1 MIETDARIPLG
12 TGDWSLRTEW
22 ALRGAGFPA
31 DFAEQLCV
39 PGLANAAATTS
50 ASDFQPLYTAAAEH
64 ISARIRRIA
73 ADGPFREAVAWQS
86 RSVLRNCLDKLAS
99 GRTLPGKVR
108 RQAELTVANY
118 VQRYALKNDSIGFFG
133 PVAWGR
139 AVAEGPALDSQP
151 GPGLLA
157 HRKVFFEHWAI
168 DEVAR
173 ALSQD
178 PDVLTHLCP
187 RLSEDKAIVDGQL
200 RGVRGAEIALT
211 PQELDLVQRCD
222 GVTTVGELTAA
233 PGLIAAPGP
242 IAPPELT
249 AAPELIAD
257 LIERGVLRAD
267 LSGPIESD
275 PEITLR
281 AKLNTIADQDVR
293 RRLLAALDE
302 LIAARDEVASA
313 AGDADRLAAGLAHAD
328 AVFEKLTGT
337 AAARRGG
344 EAYAGRCV
352 LFEDTCRD
360 VRVEIGPQILQAVAE
375 PLSAIL
381 DSARWLVAQAGQ
393 AYAAR
398 FGEIFDR
405 LSARAEASAI
415 PLAALVQAATP
426 DLYFSFRELPAP
438 VSDVVADFRR
448 RWAELL
454 RIPDITGISDTSD
467 VSSGARRHEVPLEGF
482 ATAVR
487 EAFPAGFADSAL
499 WSSAVYQAPDLM
511 IAARDAEAAQS
522 GDFLCVLGELH
533 MAMNTLDARPLA
545 EFHEDLPALI
555 AIDEAV
561 LPDRVVAVPAKASRQ
576 VTSRTYP
583 SALLSPAYWYWT
595 MYADCTGAP
604 GDVVSAAE
612 LVVERDQAGS
622 AAPLTVR
629 SLRTGERRPLM
640 EALGEQ
646 LTAAVV
652 NGFSPLPKTAHTP
665 RVTIGR
671 LVLSRESW
679 TFDLEDLAWAKLK
692 DEAERYRQAC
702 VWRAAQGLPIRMF
715 YRVATEDKPAFVD
728 FRSPAFVHL
737 LARCV
742 RTSAREAQE
751 QQESTSAIGFSEMLP
766 DIDHCWLR
774 DRQDRRYTSELR
786 MVFVD
791 RRKD

>member
-1 MIETDARIPLG
+1 MKAGEWT
-12 TGDWSLRTEW
+12 LRTEW

-31 DFAEQLCV
+31 DFAEQLCTK
-39 PGLANAAATTS
+39 GLADAALAAN
-50 ASDFQPLYTAAAEH
+50 ASDFQPLYAAAAEH
-64 ISARIRRIA
+64 VSAQIRAIA

-99 GRTLPGKVR
+99 GRTLQGKVR

-139 AVAEGPALDSQP
+139 AVADGPALDSRP
-151 GPGLLA
+151 GTGLLA
-157 HRKVFFEHWAI
+157 RRKVFFEHWAI
-168 DEVAR
+168 DKVAR

-178 PDVLTHLCP
+178 PDVIGHLRP
-187 RLSEDKAIVDGQL
+187 RLSEDKAIVDARV

-211 PQELDLVQRCD
+211 PLELDLVRRCD
-222 GVTTVGELTAA
+222 GRATIGELTSD
-233 PGLIAAPGP
+233 
-242 IAPPELT
+242 
-249 AAPELIAD
+249 PELIAD
-257 LIERGVLRAD
+257 SITDSITGLIADLVERGVLIAD
-267 LSGPIESD
+267 LTGPLESD

-281 AKLNTIADQDVR
+281 AKLNTITDQAVR
-293 RRLLAALDE
+293 ERLLAALDE

-313 AGDADRLAAGLAHAD
+313 AGDADRLAVGLAHAD

-360 VRVEIGPQILQAVAE
+360 VRVELGPQILEAVAE

-381 DSARWLVAQAGQ
+381 DSARWLVAEAGR

-398 FGEIFDR
+398 FGQIFDR
-405 LSARAEASAI
+405 LSARAEATAI

-438 VSDVVADFRR
+438 VSEVVADFRR
-448 RWAELL
+448 RWSELL
-454 RIPDITGISDTSD
+454 QIPDG
-467 VSSGARRHEVPLEGF
+467 VSRHKVPLDGL
-482 ATAVR
+482 AAAVR
-487 EAFPAGFADSAL
+487 EAFPASPGESAP

-511 IAARDAEAAQS
+511 IAARDAEAAQN

-545 EFHEDLPALI
+545 EFHEDLPALV
-555 AIDEAV
+555 AVDEAV

-583 SALLSPAYWYWT
+583 SALLSPAYRYWT

-604 GDVVSAAE
+604 GDVASAAE
-612 LVVERDQAGS
+612 LVVERDQTS
-622 AAPLTVR
+622 PAARLTVR
-629 SLRTGERRPLM
+629 SLRTGECWPLM
-640 EALGEQ
+640 ETLGEQ

-652 NGFSPLPKTAHTP
+652 NGFSPLTKTAHTP

-671 LVLSRESW
+671 LVLARESW
-679 TFDLEDLAWAKLK
+679 TFALEDLGWAKLK

-702 VWRAAQGLPIRMF
+702 LWRAAQELPARMF
-715 YRVATEDKPAFVD
+715 YRVATEDKPTFVD

-742 RTSAREAQE
+742 RTSAREEQE
-751 QQESTSAIGFSEMLP
+751 QQGTSAIAFSEMLP
-766 DIDHCWLR
+766 DTDHCWLR
-774 DRQDRRYTSELR
+774 DRQGRRYTSELR

-791 RRKD
+791 GRKD